1 MEALLLSY
9 NSDESAALRLGLQRA
24 GFFVRI
30 SMDIEKIIN
39 DWRENTADL
48 IVLTFPKPEVP
59 LSAIKQLRA
68 FTPVPIIVAT
78 EYKTEDIQIALLDAG
93 VDLVLFRPYSTRV
106 FIAQVRAL
114 LRRAAGV
121 PLFSLPILTK
131 GDIVLEPSERT
142 VKIKDKTSQRL
153 TQLEFRL
160 LYILMVNAGQVL
172 SSDRVIEYVWG
183 YSGKGNR
190 DLVRGLIK
198 RLRRKIEE
206 DPQNPHYILTITGAG
221 YTLKP

>member
-30 SMDIEKIIN
+30 SMDFEKIIN

-48 IVLTFPKPEVP
+48 IVLSFPKPDVP
-59 LSAIKQLRA
+59 LSSLKQLRA
-68 FTPVPIIVAT
+68 FTPVPIVVLT
-78 EYKTEDIQIALLDAG
+78 EYKTEDMLVALLDAG
-93 VDLVLFRPYSTRV
+93 VDEVLFRPYSTRV
-106 FIAQVRAL
+106 LIAQVRAL
-114 LRRAAGV
+114 MRRASGV

-131 GDIVLEPSERT
+131 GDILLEPSERT
-142 VKIKDKTSQRL
+142 VKIKEKSLQRL

-160 LYILMVNAGQVL
+160 LYILMVNAGQTL

-183 YSGKGNR
+183 YNGKGSR

-198 RLRRKIEE
+198 RLRDKIEE
-206 DPQNPHYILTITGAG
+206 DPQNPRYILTATGAG
-221 YTLKP
+221 YALKP

>member
-1 MEALLLSY
+1 MEALLLSH
-9 NSDESAALRLGLQRA
+9 NSDESAALRLALQRA

-30 SMDIEKIIN
+30 SMDFEKIVT

-48 IVLTFPKPEVP
+48 IVLTFPKQELP
-59 LSAIKQLRA
+59 LSTIKQLRA
-68 FTPVPIIVAT
+68 FTPVPFIVVT
-78 EYKTEDIQIALLDAG
+78 EYKTEDIYVALLDAG
-93 VDLVLFRPYSTRV
+93 IDLVLFRPYSTRV
-106 FIAQVRAL
+106 LIAQVRAL
-114 LRRAAGV
+114 MRRASGV

-131 GDIVLEPSERT
+131 GDILLEPSERA
-142 VKIKDKTSQRL
+142 VKIKDKESQRL

-160 LYILMVNAGQVL
+160 LYILMINVGQTL

-198 RLRRKIEE
+198 RLRTKIED
-206 DPQNPHYILTITGAG
+206 DPQNPRYVMTITGAG

>member
-1 MEALLLSY
+1 MEALLLSH
-9 NSDESAALRLGLQRA
+9 NSDESAALRLALQRA

-30 SMDIEKIIN
+30 SMDLEKIIS

-48 IVLTFPKPEVP
+48 IVLSFPKPEVP
-59 LSAIKQLRA
+59 LSTIKQLRA
-68 FTPVPIIVAT
+68 FTPVPMIIVT
-78 EYKTEDIQIALLDAG
+78 EYKSEDLHVALLDAG
-93 VDLVLFRPYSTRV
+93 VDEVVFRPYSTRV

-114 LRRAAGV
+114 MRRVSGL

-142 VKIKDKTSQRL
+142 VKLRDKAAQRL

-183 YSGKGNR
+183 YSGKGSR

-198 RLRRKIEE
+198 RLRSKIEE
-206 DPQNPHYILTITGAG
+206 DPQNPRYILTVTGAG

>member
-1 MEALLLSY
+1 MEALLLSH
-9 NSDESAALRLGLQRA
+9 NSDESAALRLALQRA

-30 SMDIEKIIN
+30 SMDFEKIVT

-48 IVLTFPKPEVP
+48 IVLTFPKQELP
-59 LSAIKQLRA
+59 LSTIKQLRA
-68 FTPVPIIVAT
+68 FTPVPFIVVT
-78 EYKTEDIQIALLDAG
+78 EYKTEDIYVALLDAG
-93 VDLVLFRPYSTRV
+93 IDLVLFRPYSTRV
-106 FIAQVRAL
+106 LIAQVRAL
-114 LRRAAGV
+114 MRRASGV

-131 GDIVLEPSERT
+131 GDILLEPSERA
-142 VKIKDKTSQRL
+142 VKIKDKESQRL

-160 LYILMVNAGQVL
+160 LYILMINVGQTL

-190 DLVRGLIK
+190 DLVRGLNK
-198 RLRRKIEE
+198 RLRTKIED
-206 DPQNPHYILTITGAG
+206 DPQNPRYVMTITGAG

>member
-1 MEALLLSY
+1 MEALLLSH

-30 SMDIEKIIN
+30 SMDFEKIVS

-48 IVLTFPKPEVP
+48 IVLTFPKQEVP
-59 LSAIKQLRA
+59 LSSIKQLRA
-68 FTPVPIIVAT
+68 FTPVPFIVVT
-78 EYKTEDIQIALLDAG
+78 EYKTEDIQVALLDAG

-114 LRRAAGV
+114 LRRASGV

-142 VKIKDKTSQRL
+142 VRIKDKASQRL

-160 LYILMVNAGQVL
+160 LYILMVNAGQTL

-183 YSGKGNR
+183 YSGKGSR

-198 RLRRKIEE
+198 RLRTKIEE
-206 DPQNPHYILTITGAG
+206 DPQNPRYILTVTGAG

>member
-1 MEALLLSY
+1 MEALLLSH
-9 NSDESAALRLGLQRA
+9 NSDESAALRLALQRA

-30 SMDIEKIIN
+30 SMDFEKIVS

-48 IVLTFPKPEVP
+48 IVLTFPKQEIP
-59 LSAIKQLRA
+59 LSTIKQLRA
-68 FTPVPIIVAT
+68 FTPVPFVVIA
-78 EYKTEDIQIALLDAG
+78 EYKTEDAFVAMLDAG
-93 VDLVLFRPYSTRV
+93 IDLVLFRPYSTRV

-114 LRRAAGV
+114 LRRASGV

-142 VKIKDKTSQRL
+142 VKIKDKASQRL

-160 LYILMVNAGQVL
+160 LYILMVNAGQTL

-183 YSGKGNR
+183 YSGKGSR

-198 RLRRKIEE
+198 RLRGKIEE
-206 DPQNPHYILTITGAG
+206 DPQDPRYILTVTGAG

>member
-1 MEALLLSY
+1 MEALLLSH

-30 SMDIEKIIN
+30 SMDFGKIVR

-48 IVLTFPKPEVP
+48 IVLSFAKPEVP
-59 LSAIKQLRA
+59 LSSIKQLRA
-68 FTPVPIIVAT
+68 FTPVPIIVVT
-78 EYKTEDIQIALLDAG
+78 EYKSEDAYIALLDAG
-93 VDLVLFRPYSTRV
+93 VDEALFRPYSTRV

-114 LRRAAGV
+114 MRRASGV

-131 GDIVLEPSERT
+131 GDIILDPSERT
-142 VKIKDKTSQRL
+142 VKIKEQGAQHL

-160 LYILMVNAGQVL
+160 LYILMVNAGQTL
-172 SSDRVIEYVWG
+172 SAERVIEYVWG
-183 YSGKGNR
+183 YSGKGSR

-198 RLRRKIEE
+198 RLRGKIEE
-206 DPQNPHYILTITGAG
+206 NPQAPQYILTVTGAG
-221 YTLKP
+221 YTLNP

>member
-1 MEALLLSY
+1 MEALLLSH

-30 SMDIEKIIN
+30 SMDFEKIVS

-48 IVLTFPKPEVP
+48 IVLTFPKQEVP

-68 FTPVPIIVAT
+68 FTPVPFVVVT
-78 EYKTEDIQIALLDAG
+78 EYKSEDAYVAMLDAG
-93 VDLVLFRPYSTRV
+93 IDLVLFRPYSTRV

-114 LRRAAGV
+114 LRRASGV

-142 VKIKDKTSQRL
+142 VKVKDKVSQRL

-160 LYILMVNAGQVL
+160 LYILMVNTGQTL
-172 SSDRVIEYVWG
+172 SPERVIEYVWG

-198 RLRRKIEE
+198 RLRSKIEE
-206 DPQNPHYILTITGAG
+206 DPQEPRYILTVTGAG
-221 YTLKP
+221 YMLKP

>member
-1 MEALLLSY
+1 MEALLLSH
-9 NSDESAALRLGLQRA
+9 NSDESAVLRLGLQRA

-30 SMDIEKIIN
+30 SMDFDKIIH

-48 IVLTFPKPEVP
+48 IVLSFPKPEVP
-59 LSAIKQLRA
+59 LGSIKQLRA
-68 FTPVPIIVAT
+68 FTPVPIVVMT
-78 EYKTEDIQIALLDAG
+78 EYKSEELQVALLDSG
-93 VDLVLFRPYSTRV
+93 VDEILFRPYSTRV

-114 LRRAAGV
+114 MRRASGV

-131 GDIVLEPSERT
+131 GDILLDPSERT
-142 VKIKDKTSQRL
+142 AKIKEKTPQRL

-160 LYILMVNAGQVL
+160 LYILMVNAGQTL
-172 SSDRVIEYVWG
+172 SPDRLIEYVWG
-183 YSGKGNR
+183 YNGKGSR

-198 RLRRKIEE
+198 RLRGKIEE
-206 DPQNPHYILTITGAG
+206 DSQNPRYILTITGTG

>member
-1 MEALLLSY
+1 MEALLLSH
-9 NSDESAALRLGLQRA
+9 NSDESATLRLALQRA

-30 SMDIEKIIN
+30 SMDLEKIIN
-39 DWRENTADL
+39 DWRENIADL
-48 IVLTFPKPEVP
+48 IVLSFPKPEIP
-59 LSAIKQLRA
+59 LSTIKQLRA
-68 FTPVPIIVAT
+68 FTPAPIIVVT
-78 EYKTEDIQIALLDAG
+78 EYKTEDAHVALLDAG
-93 VDLVLFRPYSTRV
+93 MDEVIFRPYSTRV

-114 LRRAAGV
+114 MRRVSGV

-142 VKIKDKTSQRL
+142 VKLKDKPAERL

-160 LYILMVNAGQVL
+160 LYILMVNAGQTL
-172 SSDRVIEYVWG
+172 SAERVIEYVWG
-183 YSGKGNR
+183 YNGKGNR

-198 RLRRKIEE
+198 RLRGKLEE
-206 DPQNPHYILTITGAG
+206 DPQNPRYILTVTGAG

>member
-1 MEALLLSY
+1 MEALLLSH

-30 SMDIEKIIN
+30 SMDFEKIVN

-48 IVLTFPKPEVP
+48 IVLSFPKPEIP
-59 LSAIKQLRA
+59 LSSIKQLRA
-68 FTPVPIIVAT
+68 FTPVPMVVVT
-78 EYKTEDIQIALLDAG
+78 EYKNEDAYIALLDAG
-93 VDLVLFRPYSTRV
+93 VDEVLFRPYSTRV

-114 LRRAAGV
+114 MRRASGV
-121 PLFSLPILTK
+121 PLFSLPVLAK
-131 GDIVLEPSERT
+131 GDIMLEPSERT
-142 VKIKDKTSQRL
+142 VKVREQGAQHL

-160 LYILMVNAGQVL
+160 LYILMVNAGQTL
-172 SSDRVIEYVWG
+172 SAERVIEYVWG
-183 YSGKGNR
+183 YSGKGSR

-198 RLRRKIEE
+198 RLRGKIEE
-206 DPQNPHYILTITGAG
+206 DPQTPQYILTVTGAG

>member
-1 MEALLLSY
+1 MEALLLSH

-24 GFFVRI
+24 GCFVRI
-30 SMDIEKIIN
+30 STELEKIVN
-39 DWRENTADL
+39 DWRENTVDL
-48 IVLTFPKPEVP
+48 IVLTFAKQDLP
-59 LSAIKQLRA
+59 LSTIKQLRA
-68 FTPVPIIVAT
+68 FTPAPMVVIT
-78 EYKTEDIQIALLDAG
+78 EYKTEDIHVALLDAG
-93 VDLVLFRPYSTRV
+93 VDEVIFRPYSTRV
-106 FIAQVRAL
+106 FIAKARAL
-114 LRRAAGV
+114 MRRASGV

-142 VKIKDKTSQRL
+142 VRVKEKTPQSL

-160 LYILMVNAGQVL
+160 LYILMTNAGQVI
-172 SSDRVIEYVWG
+172 SSNQMIEYVWG

-198 RLRRKIEE
+198 RLRGKIEE
-206 DPQNPHYILTITGAG
+206 NPQTPEYILTVTGAG

>member
-9 NSDESAALRLGLQRA
+9 NSDESAALRLALQRA

-30 SMDIEKIIN
+30 SMDFEKIIT

-48 IVLTFPKPEVP
+48 IVLTFPKHELP

-68 FTPVPIIVAT
+68 FTAVPFIVIT
-78 EYKTEDIQIALLDAG
+78 EYKSEDTYVALLEAG
-93 VDLVLFRPYSTRV
+93 MDLVLFRPYSTRV

-114 LRRAAGV
+114 LRRSSGV

-131 GDIVLEPSERT
+131 GDIVLEPSERS
-142 VKIKDKTSQRL
+142 VKIKDKASQRL

-160 LYILMVNAGQVL
+160 LYTLMVNAGQIQ
-172 SSDRVIEYVWG
+172 SADRLIEYVWG
-183 YSGKGNR
+183 YNGKGSR

-198 RLRRKIEE
+198 RLRAKME
-206 DPQNPHYILTITGAG
+206 DDSQNPRYILTVTGAG
-221 YTLKP
+221 YMLKP

>member
-1 MEALLLSY
+1 MEALLLSH

-30 SMDIEKIIN
+30 SMDFGKIIS

-48 IVLTFPKPEVP
+48 IVLSFPKQELP
-59 LSAIKQLRA
+59 LSSIKQLRA
-68 FTPVPIIVAT
+68 FTPVPIIVVT
-78 EYKTEDIQIALLDAG
+78 EYKSEDGHVALLDAG
-93 VDLVLFRPYSTRV
+93 VDEVIFRPYSTRV

-114 LRRAAGV
+114 MRRVSGV

-142 VKIKDKTSQRL
+142 VKVKEKTSQHL

-198 RLRRKIEE
+198 RLRGKIEE
-206 DPQNPHYILTITGAG
+206 NPQEPQYILTITGAG

>member
-1 MEALLLSY
+1 MEALLLSH

-30 SMDIEKIIN
+30 SMDFEKIIS

-48 IVLTFPKPEVP
+48 IVLTFPKQDIP

-68 FTPVPIIVAT
+68 FTPAPIIVVT
-78 EYKTEDIQIALLDAG
+78 EYKTEDGYIALLDAG
-93 VDLVLFRPYSTRV
+93 VDEVLFRPYSTRV
-106 FIAQVRAL
+106 FIARVRAL
-114 LRRAAGV
+114 MRRVSGV

-142 VKIKDKTSQRL
+142 VKVKDQAPQRL

-160 LYILMVNAGQVL
+160 LYILMVNAGQTL

-183 YSGKGNR
+183 YSGKGSR

-198 RLRRKIEE
+198 RLRSKIEE
-206 DPQNPHYILTITGAG
+206 DPQNPYYILTVTGAG

>member
-1 MEALLLSY
+1 MEALLLSH
-9 NSDESAALRLGLQRA
+9 NSDESAALRLALQRA

-30 SMDIEKIIN
+30 SMDFDQIVS

-48 IVLTFPKPEVP
+48 IVLTFPKQELP
-59 LSAIKQLRA
+59 LSTIKQLRA
-68 FTPVPIIVAT
+68 FTPVPFIVVA
-78 EYKTEDIQIALLDAG
+78 EYKTEDIHVALLDAG
-93 VDLVLFRPYSTRV
+93 IDLVIFRPYSTRV

-114 LRRAAGV
+114 LRRTSGV

-131 GDIVLEPSERT
+131 GDIVLEPSERS
-142 VKIKDKTSQRL
+142 VKIKDKASQRL

-160 LYILMVNAGQVL
+160 LYILMVNAGQTL

-183 YSGKGNR
+183 YSGKGSR

-198 RLRRKIEE
+198 RLRTKIEE
-206 DPQNPHYILTITGAG
+206 DPQNPRYILTITGAG
-221 YTLKP
+221 YSLKP

>member
-1 MEALLLSY
+1 MEALLLSH
-9 NSDESAALRLGLQRA
+9 NSDESAALRLALQRA
-24 GFFVRI
+24 GCFVRI
-30 SMDIEKIIN
+30 SMDFEKIIT

-48 IVLTFPKPEVP
+48 IVLTFPKQEVP
-59 LSAIKQLRA
+59 LSTIKQLRA
-68 FTPVPIIVAT
+68 FTPVPFVVVT
-78 EYKTEDIQIALLDAG
+78 EYKTEDAFVAMLDAG
-93 VDLVLFRPYSTRV
+93 IDLVLFRPFSTRV

-114 LRRAAGV
+114 LRRASGV

-131 GDIVLEPSERT
+131 GDIVLEPSERA

-160 LYILMVNAGQVL
+160 LYILMVNAGQTL

-183 YSGKGNR
+183 YSGKGSR

-198 RLRRKIEE
+198 RLRSKIEE
-206 DPQNPHYILTITGAG
+206 DPQNPRYILTVTGAG
-221 YTLKP
+221 YSLKP